1 MQNQSSKIVYAGRL
15 IDGVTDRVQTNMS
28 VIIEGGSSQWMEIHS
43 PTSNY

>member
-1 MQNQSSKIVYAGRL
+1 MQNQNSKVVYAGRL